1 MTERCFQSYF
11 RKITWVDAHLPSR
24 TLEALQANHPGSP
37 AETSSLTLWRKE
49 TSPYACPP
57 APRTLLPFNRFRMSN
72 NTSQDPASTSSS
84 SVDDAPVAKRATKK
98 VAAKTA
104 TKIVAKKAVA
114 KKVAVKKTAVKKVA
128 AKKAAAKSVAEPANL
143 KTELSSVQAPEA
155 VTAPRT
161 PRPSRAKKTAPEA
174 APIES
179 EPPSAENPGRRFG
192 RVPGGGPV
200 TPREPAPARPPTP
213 PESTPF
219 PPVIAPPPNRE
230 GQPAPPPNRERPPQG
245 GQPQNFQQRD
255 PQNRNDSGPPNGG
268 QGQQGESRS
277 KRRRD
282 KRKRRK
288 GEQQEQQGGRRQ
300 PNPHTR
306 QRNDGPPNHNDS
318 EDRRPGLLTGPKIE
332 ANGLLE
338 LAPKGFGF
346 LRIPGKNFEQARDDV
361 FVTPEII
368 RKYNLRLGQ
377 WIHGVYQEG
386 PRGPQLVE
394 ITLVND
400 LAPEEASKLP
410 HFDEL
415 KAINPTRRISFETT
429 PERFTTRVVDIM
441 APVGRGQRGLIVS
454 PPRSGKT
461 TLLLHMAEAIREKY
475 DEAIH
480 LMVVLVDERPEE
492 VTEFRRALPGAEIYA
507 SSNDEQ
513 ARNHT
518 RIAEIAIERAKRLVE
533 AGRDVFLI
541 MDSITRLARA
551 YNGNMNSRGRGTAS
565 GGLTIGALEV
575 PRRLFAAARNT
586 RGGGSLTIMAT
597 ALIQTNSRADEAIY
611 MEFKG
616 TGNMELVLDRKIAE
630 NYIYPAVDI
639 FKSGT
644 RREELL
650 LADHMLHKIHLIR
663 RGLSGHRPAEA
674 MERLLF
680 FLKKFPNNPQML
692 LEIKG

>member
-1 MTERCFQSYF
+1 MS
-11 RKITWVDAHLPSR
+11 KITK
-24 TLEALQANHPGSP
+24 
-37 AETSSLTLWRKE
+37 AETTPPTPDNSSESTPARKRAAKK
-49 TSPYACPP
+49 TAS
-57 APRTLLPFNRFRMSN
+57 
-72 NTSQDPASTSSS
+72 SQGNDSESS
-84 SVDDAPVAKRATKK
+84 APV
-98 VAAKTA
+98 
-104 TKIVAKKAVA
+104 KKASA
-114 KKVAVKKTAVKKVA
+114 KKVAVPKEVAVPKSAVKKVA
-128 AKKAAAKSVAEPANL
+128 AKRVAKNAAASDSSSPELPFTASLNVTHSPVSDAPAR
-143 KTELSSVQAPEA
+143 AA
-155 VTAPRT
+155 
-161 PRPSRAKKTAPEA
+161 RPSRAKKVSVVPDSAP
-174 APIES
+174 S
-179 EPPSAENPGRRFG
+179 EPAPPASISQESSTPHEANSPAPRRIG
-192 RVPGGGPV
+192 RVPGGGPRV
-200 TPREPAPARPPTP
+200 PREEASNSQ
-213 PESTPF
+213 ESTPF
-219 PPVIAPPPNRE
+219 PSPPQPPNRE
-230 GQPAPPPNRERPPQG
+230 TDGQADQERNERPPLD
-245 GQPQNFQQRD
+245 GQARE
-255 PQNRNDSGPPNGG
+255 NG
-268 QGQQGESRS
+268 QAPRESRS

-282 KRKRRK
+282 KRKRRNNN
-288 GEQQEQQGGRRQ
+288 GQQDAQGNQGNAPRPQGGVQQHPQKGQNR
-300 PNPHTR
+300 H
-306 QRNDGPPNHNDS
+306 RNEGRPPQAANYPM
-318 EDRRPGLLTGPKIE
+318 EDRRPVQLTGPMIE
-332 ANGLLE
+332 TNGMLE

-346 LRIPGKNFEQARDDV
+346 LRIPKKNFEQARDDV
-361 FVTPEII
+361 FVTPETI

-377 WIHGVYQEG
+377 WIHGTYQEG

-400 LAPEEASKLP
+400 LTPEEASKLP

-415 KAINPTRRISFETT
+415 KAINPSRRISFETT

-475 DEAIH
+475 EEQIH

-518 RIAEIAIERAKRLVE
+518 RIAELAIERAKRLVE
-533 AGRDVFLI
+533 AGKDVFLI

-551 YNGNMNSRGRGTAS
+551 YNGNMNNRGRGTGS
-565 GGLTIGALEV
+565 GGLTIGSLEV

-644 RREELL
+644 RREEIL

>member
-1 MTERCFQSYF
+1 VQNA
-11 RKITWVDAHLPSR
+11 ITSEPVIE
-24 TLEALQANHPGSP
+24 TVIVSP
-37 AETSSLTLWRKE
+37 AAQA
-49 TSPYACPP
+49 SP
-57 APRTLLPFNRFRMSN
+57 
-72 NTSQDPASTSSS
+72 
-84 SVDDAPVAKRATKK
+84 
-98 VAAKTA
+98 
-104 TKIVAKKAVA
+104 
-114 KKVAVKKTAVKKVA
+114 
-128 AKKAAAKSVAEPANL
+128 
-143 KTELSSVQAPEA
+143 APEA
-155 VTAPRT
+155 PVE
-161 PRPSRAKKTAPEA
+161 K
-174 APIES
+174 
-179 EPPSAENPGRRFG
+179 RFG

-200 TPREPAPARPPTP
+200 VPRENPSPATEPQGRETT
-213 PESTPF
+213 ESGQHQHSQ
-219 PPVIAPPPNRE
+219 NRD
-230 GQPAPPPNRERPPQG
+230 GQPR
-245 GQPQNFQQRD
+245 
-255 PQNRNDSGPPNGG
+255 
-268 QGQQGESRS
+268 ESRS
-277 KRRRD
+277 KRRRE
-282 KRKRRK
+282 KRKRRV
-288 GEQQEQQGGRRQ
+288 EQRNGQQGH
-300 PNPHTR
+300 PHGGNR
-306 QRNDGPPNHNDS
+306 HDS
-318 EDRRPGLLTGPKIE
+318 GAEAQAERPQSLSGPKIE
-332 ANGLLE
+332 ADGMLE

-368 RKYNLRLGQ
+368 RKYHLRLGQ
-377 WIHGVYQEG
+377 WVRGLYQNG
-386 PRGPQLVE
+386 ARGPQLVE
-394 ITLVND
+394 VTSINGLTPD
-400 LAPEEASKLP
+400 EASKLP

-415 KAINPTRRISFETT
+415 KAINPNKRISFETT

-480 LMVVLVDERPEE
+480 LMVLLVDERPEE

-513 ARNHT
+513 ARSHC
-518 RIAEIAIERAKRLVE
+518 RIAELAIERAKRLVE
-533 AGRDVFLI
+533 AGKDVFLL

-551 YNGNMNSRGRGTAS
+551 YNNTMGNRGRGTGS
-565 GGLTIGALEV
+565 GGITIGALEV

-586 RGGGSLTIMAT
+586 RGGGSLTILAT
-597 ALIQTNSRADEAIY
+597 ALIQTNSRADEAIF

-650 LADHMLHKIHLIR
+650 LPDHMLHKIHLIR
-663 RGLSGHRPAEA
+663 RGLSGHRPVEA

>member
-1 MTERCFQSYF
+1 MSKNTNEDTMPQTGTE
-11 RKITWVDAHLPSR
+11 
-24 TLEALQANHPGSP
+24 G
-37 AETSSLTLWRKE
+37 
-49 TSPYACPP
+49 
-57 APRTLLPFNRFRMSN
+57 
-72 NTSQDPASTSSS
+72 
-84 SVDDAPVAKRATKK
+84 DAPAARKRVTKKAATKTT
-98 VAAKTA
+98 AAK
-104 TKIVAKKAVA
+104 VP
-114 KKVAVKKTAVKKVA
+114 
-128 AKKAAAKSVAEPANL
+128 AKKAAAK
-143 KTELSSVQAPEA
+143 KTA
-155 VTAPRT
+155 
-161 PRPSRAKKTAPEA
+161 AKKTAAKKSAAASSSTPELPFDLPSAPIPAPASDAPAKPARAPRAKKAAVEKAPAAERGEPAPPAPAAEHA
-174 APIES
+174 APKHS
-179 EPPSAENPGRRFG
+179 PSAESPRRFG
-192 RVPGGGPV
+192 RVPGGGPIA
-200 TPREPAPARPPTP
+200 PRESAEAAPQPVQQAPQREQEPRELRPQQGGQQPQRN
-213 PESTPF
+213 F
-219 PPVIAPPPNRE
+219 QQRE
-230 GQPAPPPNRERPPQG
+230 GQPQ
-245 GQPQNFQQRD
+245 QN
-255 PQNRNDSGPPNGG
+255 PQNRDG
-268 QGQQGESRS
+268 QNQQRESRS

-282 KRKRRK
+282 KRKRRV
-288 GEQQEQQGGRRQ
+288 QEQGSQGNQGGQ
-300 PNPHTR
+300 GQHGHQNHQNR
-306 QRNDGPPNHNDS
+306 QRHEGGNQQAAAS
-318 EDRRPGLLTGPKIE
+318 EMEDRRPVQLNGPKIE
-332 ANGLLE
+332 ADGMLE

-346 LRIPGKNFEQARDDV
+346 LRVPKKNFEQARDDV
-361 FVTPEII
+361 FVTPETI

-394 ITLVND
+394 ITTIND
-400 LAPEEASKLP
+400 MTPEQAAKLP

-429 PERFTTRVVDIM
+429 PERYTTRVIDIM

-480 LMVVLVDERPEE
+480 LMIVLVDERPEE

-513 ARNHT
+513 ARNHC
-518 RIAEIAIERAKRLVE
+518 RIAELAIERAKRLVE
-533 AGRDVFLI
+533 AGKDVFLL

-551 YNGNMNSRGRGTAS
+551 YNGGMNNRGRGTGS
-565 GGLTIGALEV
+565 GGITIGALEV

-586 RGGGSLTIMAT
+586 RGGGSLTILAT
-597 ALIQTNSRADEAIY
+597 ALIQTNSRADEAIF

-644 RREELL
+644 RREEIL

-692 LEIKG
+692 MEIKG

>member
-1 MTERCFQSYF
+1 
-11 RKITWVDAHLPSR
+11 
-24 TLEALQANHPGSP
+24 
-37 AETSSLTLWRKE
+37 
-49 TSPYACPP
+49 
-57 APRTLLPFNRFRMSN
+57 MSN
-72 NTSQDPASTSSS
+72 DTDQDTPLA
-84 SVDDAPVAKRATKK
+84 AKRAAKK
-98 VAAKTA
+98 AA
-104 TKIVAKKAVA
+104 TKTVAKKAA
-114 KKVAVKKTAVKKVA
+114 AKKTAVKKVA
-128 AKKAAAKSVAEPANL
+128 AKKSAAVADMTP
-143 KTELSSVQAPEA
+143 ELSFTSPPVPTPEA
-155 VTAPRT
+155 ASRPA
-161 PRPSRAKKTAPEA
+161 RPSRAKKVAAEPSPNEQEPAPEKT
-174 APIES
+174 P
-179 EPPSAENPGRRFG
+179 RRFG

-200 TPREPAPARPPTP
+200 VAREPAESRAQDPQI
-213 PESTPF
+213 STPF
-219 PPVIAPPPNRE
+219 PQPSPPPEARE
-230 GQPAPPPNRERPPQG
+230 IAGSPRRSEQRERPPQDS
-245 GQPQNFQQRD
+245 QPQNLQQRD
-255 PQNRNDSGPPNGG
+255 GQQRDG
-268 QGQQGESRS
+268 QGQPRTGESRS

-282 KRKRRK
+282 KRKRRV
-288 GEQQEQQGGRRQ
+288 GERQEQQGPPQGQHGRPQ
-300 PNPHTR
+300 Q
-306 QRNDGPPNHNDS
+306 QRNRHEAGNQQRGPSNDFD
-318 EDRRPGLLTGPKIE
+318 DRRPVQLNGPKIE
-332 ANGLLE
+332 ADGLLE

-361 FVTPEII
+361 FVTPETI

-377 WIHGVYQEG
+377 WIRGAYQDG

-394 ITLVND
+394 ISQINGMP
-400 LAPEEASKLP
+400 PEEAAKLP

-513 ARNHT
+513 PRNHT
-518 RIAEIAIERAKRLVE
+518 RIAEMAIERAKRLVE
-533 AGRDVFLI
+533 AGKDVFLI

-551 YNGNMNSRGRGTAS
+551 YNAGMSMNSRGRGTGS
-565 GGLTIGALEV
+565 GGITIGALEV

>member
-1 MTERCFQSYF
+1 M
-11 RKITWVDAHLPSR
+11 
-24 TLEALQANHPGSP
+24 
-37 AETSSLTLWRKE
+37 
-49 TSPYACPP
+49 
-57 APRTLLPFNRFRMSN
+57 
-72 NTSQDPASTSSS
+72 
-84 SVDDAPVAKRATKK
+84 
-98 VAAKTA
+98 
-104 TKIVAKKAVA
+104 
-114 KKVAVKKTAVKKVA
+114 
-128 AKKAAAKSVAEPANL
+128 
-143 KTELSSVQAPEA
+143 
-155 VTAPRT
+155 
-161 PRPSRAKKTAPEA
+161 
-174 APIES
+174 
-179 EPPSAENPGRRFG
+179 
-192 RVPGGGPV
+192 
-200 TPREPAPARPPTP
+200 
-213 PESTPF
+213 
-219 PPVIAPPPNRE
+219 
-230 GQPAPPPNRERPPQG
+230 
-245 GQPQNFQQRD
+245 
-255 PQNRNDSGPPNGG
+255 
-268 QGQQGESRS
+268 
-277 KRRRD
+277 
-282 KRKRRK
+282 
-288 GEQQEQQGGRRQ
+288 
-300 PNPHTR
+300 
-306 QRNDGPPNHNDS
+306 
-318 EDRRPGLLTGPKIE
+318 
-332 ANGLLE
+332 LE

-346 LRIPGKNFEQARDDV
+346 LRVPGKNFEQARDDV
-361 FVTPEII
+361 FVTPESI

-377 WIHGVYQEG
+377 WIHGLYQEG

-394 ITLVND
+394 ITSINGMT
-400 LAPEEASKLP
+400 PEEASKLP

-415 KAINPTRRISFETT
+415 KAINPTKRISFETT

-480 LMVVLVDERPEE
+480 LMVLLVDERPEE

-513 ARNHT
+513 PRNHC
-518 RIAEIAIERAKRLVE
+518 RIAELAIERAKRLVE
-533 AGRDVFLI
+533 AGQDVFLL

-551 YNGNMNSRGRGTAS
+551 YNNTMGNSRGRGTGS
-565 GGLTIGALEV
+565 GGITIGALEV

-586 RGGGSLTIMAT
+586 RGGGSLTILAT
-597 ALIQTNSRADEAIY
+597 ALIQTNSRADEAIF

-650 LADHMLHKIHLIR
+650 LPEHMLHKIHLIR
-663 RGLSGHRPAEA
+663 RGLSGHRPVEA

>member
-1 MTERCFQSYF
+1 MS
-11 RKITWVDAHLPSR
+11 KITNADTTPPPSDS
-24 TLEALQANHPGSP
+24 ASD
-37 AETSSLTLWRKE
+37 S
-49 TSPYACPP
+49 PP
-57 APRTLLPFNRFRMSN
+57 AR
-72 NTSQDPASTSSS
+72 
-84 SVDDAPVAKRATKK
+84 KRA
-98 VAAKTA
+98 
-104 TKIVAKKAVA
+104 AKKAAVSPSADSESIAPVKKAAAKKVSAA
-114 KKVAVKKTAVKKVA
+114 KKVATKSVVKKVA
-128 AKKAAAKSVAEPANL
+128 AKRVAKNAASPDSSSPELPFTTSLKESHPPLAE
-143 KTELSSVQAPEA
+143 E
-155 VTAPRT
+155 APRAA
-161 PRPSRAKKTAPEA
+161 RPARAKKAVASSEA
-174 APIES
+174 APSES
-179 EPPSAENPGRRFG
+179 PAPVAQESAPAPESSAPPRRIG
-192 RVPGGGPV
+192 RVPGGGPRV
-200 TPREPAPARPPTP
+200 AREEAPVAQESTAFPAP
-213 PESTPF
+213 
-219 PPVIAPPPNRE
+219 IAPPNRE
-230 GQPAPPPNRERPPQG
+230 NDGPPRDNERQERPPFDG
-245 GQPQNFQQRD
+245 KMREDGQPIR
-255 PQNRNDSGPPNGG
+255 
-268 QGQQGESRS
+268 ESRS

-282 KRKRRK
+282 KRKRRNMERQ
-288 GEQQEQQGGRRQ
+288 GQQPPGNQPRPQGGGQ
-300 PNPHTR
+300 PYPPKGQNPNRH
-306 QRNDGPPNHNDS
+306 RNEGRGPQAPNQEM
-318 EDRRPGLLTGPKIE
+318 EDRRPVQLTGPMIE
-332 ANGLLE
+332 ANGMLE

-346 LRIPGKNFEQARDDV
+346 LRVPKKNFEQARDDV
-361 FVTPEII
+361 FVTPETI

-377 WIHGVYQEG
+377 WIHGTYQEG

-394 ITLVND
+394 ISKVND
-400 LAPEEASKLP
+400 LTPEEASKLP

-415 KAINPTRRISFETT
+415 KAINPSKRISFETT

-475 DEAIH
+475 EESIH

-518 RIAEIAIERAKRLVE
+518 RIAELAIERAKRLVE

-551 YNGNMNSRGRGTAS
+551 YNGNMNNRGRGTGS

-586 RGGGSLTIMAT
+586 RGGGSLTILAT

-644 RREELL
+644 RREEIL

>member
-1 MTERCFQSYF
+1 MTNNTNED
-11 RKITWVDAHLPSR
+11 TTPH
-24 TLEALQANHPGSP
+24 HPAGT
-37 AETSSLTLWRKE
+37 AGEL
-49 TSPYACPP
+49 PP
-57 APRTLLPFNRFRMSN
+57 AR
-72 NTSQDPASTSSS
+72 
-84 SVDDAPVAKRATKK
+84 KR
-98 VAAKTA
+98 
-104 TKIVAKKAVA
+104 
-114 KKVAVKKTAVKKVA
+114 A
-128 AKKAAAKSVAEPANL
+128 AKKAAAKTATDAAPPAKKAARKAAAKKAARTLAPSEAPNAPELPLSGPIVAKPVPAPASTATPKVPRVMKAKKAATPPSEAAPAEPA
-143 KTELSSVQAPEA
+143 TTDSSP
-155 VTAPRT
+155 
-161 PRPSRAKKTAPEA
+161 
-174 APIES
+174 
-179 EPPSAENPGRRFG
+179 RRFG
-192 RVPGGGPV
+192 RVPGGGP
-200 TPREPAPARPPTP
+200 TAPREPAESREPTP
-213 PESTPF
+213 QASIPF
-219 PPVIAPPPNRE
+219 PQAAPHPERE
-230 GQPAPPPNRERPPQG
+230 HPAPRDPERPPH
-245 GQPQNFQQRD
+245 D
-255 PQNRNDSGPPNGG
+255 G
-268 QGQQGESRS
+268 QGQATQPRDGQGPPRESRS
-277 KRRRD
+277 KRRRE

-288 GEQQEQQGGRRQ
+288 GERTDHGGQSNQ
-300 PNPHTR
+300 PNRNRHDN
-306 QRNDGPPNHNDS
+306 RNDNRERPAPHNHDF
-318 EDRRPGLLTGPKIE
+318 EDRRQVQLNGPKIE
-332 ANGLLE
+332 ADGMLE

-361 FVTPEII
+361 FVTPETI

-394 ITLVND
+394 ISKVND
-400 LAPEEASKLP
+400 LTPEEASKLP

-415 KAINPTRRISFETT
+415 KAINPTKRISFETT

-518 RIAEIAIERAKRLVE
+518 RIAELAIERAKRLIE

-551 YNGNMNSRGRGTAS
+551 YNGNMNNRGRGTGS
-565 GGLTIGALEV
+565 GGITIGALEV

>member
-1 MTERCFQSYF
+1 MSDNTNEDIMP
-11 RKITWVDAHLPSR
+11 KA
-24 TLEALQANHPGSP
+24 AGAGS
-37 AETSSLTLWRKE
+37 
-49 TSPYACPP
+49 
-57 APRTLLPFNRFRMSN
+57 
-72 NTSQDPASTSSS
+72 
-84 SVDDAPVAKRATKK
+84 DAPTPRKRA
-98 VAAKTA
+98 
-104 TKIVAKKAVA
+104 AKKAVAKTAEKKVPVKKAAA
-114 KKVAVKKTAVKKVA
+114 KKVAVKK
-128 AKKAAAKSVAEPANL
+128 AAAPS
-143 KTELSSVQAPEA
+143 APELPFTSA
-155 VTAPRT
+155 AAPIPNSAET
-161 PRPSRAKKTAPEA
+161 PAARPARASRAKKSTLEPTSNEVAPASSNENRA
-174 APIES
+174 QTS
-179 EPPSAENPGRRFG
+179 EETPRRFG

-200 TPREPAPARPPTP
+200 SPREVMEPPTQQLEAPPAAPHSPAPQEAR
-213 PESTPF
+213 EF
-219 PPVIAPPPNRE
+219 APSP
-230 GQPAPPPNRERPPQG
+230 QPRQERVQERPDRQPHD
-245 GQPQNFQQRD
+245 GQQRSPQQRD
-255 PQNRNDSGPPNGG
+255 GQPSPNSQNQPN
-268 QGQQGESRS
+268 ESRS

-282 KRKRRK
+282 KRKRRNN
-288 GEQQEQQGGRRQ
+288 ERQEQGGQAPNRQ
-300 PNPHTR
+300 QNQQNHPNR
-306 QRNDGPPNHNDS
+306 QRHDGGKQPSNNFDQ
-318 EDRRPGLLTGPKIE
+318 EDRRPIQLNGPKIE
-332 ANGLLE
+332 ANGMLE

-346 LRIPGKNFEQARDDV
+346 LRVPGKNFEQARDDV
-361 FVTPEII
+361 FVTPETI

-377 WIHGVYQEG
+377 WIHGLYQDG

-394 ITLVND
+394 ITTIND
-400 LAPEEASKLP
+400 MTPDDAGKLP

-429 PERFTTRVVDIM
+429 PERYTTRVIDIM

-513 ARNHT
+513 ARNHC
-518 RIAEIAIERAKRLVE
+518 RIAELAIERAKRLVE
-533 AGRDVFLI
+533 AGKDVFLL

-551 YNGNMNSRGRGTAS
+551 YNGNMNNRGRGTGS
-565 GGLTIGALEV
+565 GGITIGALEI

-586 RGGGSLTIMAT
+586 RGGGSLTILAT
-597 ALIQTNSRADEAIY
+597 ALIQTNSRADEAIF

-692 LEIKG
+692 MEIKG

>member
-1 MTERCFQSYF
+1 
-11 RKITWVDAHLPSR
+11 
-24 TLEALQANHPGSP
+24 
-37 AETSSLTLWRKE
+37 
-49 TSPYACPP
+49 
-57 APRTLLPFNRFRMSN
+57 MSN
-72 NTSQDPASTSSS
+72 NNTEDNTPHPLAEPEGDARTTRKKVSTKAPAKTASK
-84 SVDDAPVAKRATKK
+84 VAAKKATTKK
-98 VAAKTA
+98 VAAK
-104 TKIVAKKAVA
+104 
-114 KKVAVKKTAVKKVA
+114 KTPGKKVA
-128 AKKAAAKSVAEPANL
+128 AKKAASKKAATDATMPELPFDIAPAPVPAPAAEKPSP
-143 KTELSSVQAPEA
+143 KTRAP
-155 VTAPRT
+155 
-161 PRPSRAKKTAPEA
+161 RAKKIA
-174 APIES
+174 APIPTEQPS
-179 EPPSAENPGRRFG
+179 PPIHDPVTPKPAPRKFG

-200 TPREPAPARPPTP
+200 TQREPQNEEPHSQTLPSTPQPSAPQRDPETADSPARNQGG
-213 PESTPF
+213 
-219 PPVIAPPPNRE
+219 PPPQR
-230 GQPAPPPNRERPPQG
+230 
-245 GQPQNFQQRD
+245 NFQQRD
-255 PQNRNDSGPPNGG
+255 G
-268 QGQQGESRS
+268 QGQQHQGNPPRDTRS

-282 KRKRRK
+282 KRKRR
-288 GEQQEQQGGRRQ
+288 QQDTNIQGGQNSQQTQ
-300 PNPHTR
+300 PHHQNR
-306 QRNDGPPNHNDS
+306 QRHEGGRPPANQFEQ
-318 EDRRPGLLTGPKIE
+318 EDRRAIQLDGPKIE
-332 ANGLLE
+332 ANGMLE

-346 LRIPGKNFEQARDDV
+346 LRVPTKNFEQARDDV
-361 FVTPEII
+361 FVTPETI
-368 RKYNLRLGQ
+368 RKFNLRLGQ
-377 WIHGVYQEG
+377 WIRGFYQEG

-394 ITLVND
+394 ITTIND
-400 LAPEEASKLP
+400 MPPEQAAKLP

-415 KAINPTRRISFETT
+415 KAINPTKRISFETT

-480 LMVVLVDERPEE
+480 LMIVLVDERPEE
-492 VTEFRRALPGAEIYA
+492 VTEFRRALPGAEIFA

-513 ARNHT
+513 PRNHC
-518 RIAEIAIERAKRLVE
+518 RIAELAIERAKRLVE
-533 AGRDVFLI
+533 AGKDVFLL

-551 YNGNMNSRGRGTAS
+551 YNGNMNNRGRGTGS
-565 GGLTIGALEV
+565 GGITIGALEV

-586 RGGGSLTIMAT
+586 RGGGSLTILAT

-663 RGLSGHRPAEA
+663 RGLAGHRPAEA

>member
-1 MTERCFQSYF
+1 MSNKHKQ
-11 RKITWVDAHLPSR
+11 DPLPPS
-24 TLEALQANHPGSP
+24 SP
-37 AETSSLTLWRKE
+37 DLSGD
-49 TSPYACPP
+49 SPPP
-57 APRTLLPFNRFRMSN
+57 ARKRATRSAAVK
-72 NTSQDPASTSSS
+72 SGSAEE
-84 SVDDAPVAKRATKK
+84 APVAKKTVVR
-98 VAAKTA
+98 KTA
-104 TKIVAKKAVA
+104 A
-114 KKVAVKKTAVKKVA
+114 KKVA
-128 AKKAAAKSVAEPANL
+128 AKKA
-143 KTELSSVQAPEA
+143 
-155 VTAPRT
+155 VTAELPFSEPT
-161 PRPSRAKKTAPEA
+161 PAPKPVRASRAKKPAAVEAPPAMPPPA
-174 APIES
+174 AAES
-179 EPPSAENPGRRFG
+179 SRRCG

-200 TPREPAPARPPTP
+200 VTRDAPPAAPP
-213 PESTPF
+213 STPF
-219 PPVIAPPPNRE
+219 PQPVVAQESLPQQPPARRE
-230 GQPAPPPNRERPPQG
+230 PRPPQEQPPRNHQQRDNSG
-245 GQPQNFQQRD
+245 QQRGTQGQPQ
-255 PQNRNDSGPPNGG
+255 
-268 QGQQGESRS
+268 ESRS
-277 KRRRD
+277 KRRRE
-282 KRKRRK
+282 KRKRRNN
-288 GEQQEQQGGRRQ
+288 ERTDQQGQGHGQQQRYRQ
-300 PNPHTR
+300 EAGPQGPSHEPDD
-306 QRNDGPPNHNDS
+306 QRPV
-318 EDRRPGLLTGPKIE
+318 LLSGPKLE
-332 ANGLLE
+332 ADGMLE

-346 LRIPGKNFEQARDDV
+346 LRVQKKNFEQARDDV

-377 WIHGVYQEG
+377 WIHGLYQEG

-394 ITLVND
+394 ISSVND
-400 LAPEEASKLP
+400 LTPGEAAKLP

-429 PERFTTRVVDIM
+429 PDRYTTRVVDIM

-492 VTEFRRALPGAEIYA
+492 VTEFRRALLGAEIYA

-518 RIAEIAIERAKRLVE
+518 RIAELAIERAKRLVE
-533 AGRDVFLI
+533 AGKDVFLI

-551 YNGNMNSRGRGTAS
+551 YNGNMNTRGRGTAS

-680 FLKKFPNNPQML
+680 FQKKFPNNPQML

>member
-1 MTERCFQSYF
+1 MSKNTKADDTPQ
-11 RKITWVDAHLPSR
+11 I
-24 TLEALQANHPGSP
+24 P
-37 AETSSLTLWRKE
+37 AETTGEK
-49 TSPYACPP
+49 PP
-57 APRTLLPFNRFRMSN
+57 AR
-72 NTSQDPASTSSS
+72 
-84 SVDDAPVAKRATKK
+84 KRA
-98 VAAKTA
+98 
-104 TKIVAKKAVA
+104 AKKAAVQPLA
-114 KKVAVKKTAVKKVA
+114 EPTAAPATKPPAARKVAVKKVLPAELPAAEPV
-128 AKKAAAKSVAEPANL
+128 AKKAAAKKVSRKSIAVASSP
-143 KTELSSVQAPEA
+143 ELPFDAPIAPKPVA
-155 VTAPRT
+155 VTA
-161 PRPSRAKKTAPEA
+161 E
-174 APIES
+174 I
-179 EPPSAENPGRRFG
+179 PSAATPAKPRFG
-192 RVPGGGPV
+192 RVPGGGPTISRDV
-200 TPREPAPARPPTP
+200 PAPA
-213 PESTPF
+213 STPF
-219 PPVIAPPPNRE
+219 PQPTPPANRE
-230 GQPAPPPNRERPPQG
+230 NLPQ
-245 GQPQNFQQRD
+245 D
-255 PQNRNDSGPPNGG
+255 G
-268 QGQQGESRS
+268 QGQNQESRS
-277 KRRRD
+277 KRRRE
-282 KRKRRK
+282 KRKRRNNERRDQS
-288 GEQQEQQGGRRQ
+288 GQPPQNQQNPPNQQNQQNRQRFEKRGQQGPGKHPQRQ
-300 PNPHTR
+300 QQQRQQHPQQQQNNGADDYRPPVNP
-306 QRNDGPPNHNDS
+306 DS
-318 EDRRPGLLTGPKIE
+318 PKHE
-332 ANGLLE
+332 GNGMLE

-346 LRIPGKNFEQARDDV
+346 LRLPQKNFEQARDDI
-361 FVTPEII
+361 FVNPETI
-368 RKYNLRLGQ
+368 RKYNLRNGQ
-377 WIHGVYQEG
+377 WIHGLYQEG
-386 PRGPQLVE
+386 QRGPQLVE
-394 ITLVND
+394 ISKVND
-400 LAPEEASKLP
+400 LTPEAASKLP

-415 KAINPTRRISFETT
+415 KAINPSKRISFETT

-492 VTEFRRALPGAEIYA
+492 VTEFRRSLPGVEIYA

-518 RIAEIAIERAKRLVE
+518 RIAELAIERAKRLVE
-533 AGRDVFLI
+533 AGQDVFLI

-551 YNGNMNSRGRGTAS
+551 YNGNMNNRGRGTGS
-565 GGLTIGALEV
+565 GGITIGALEI

-644 RREELL
+644 RREEIL

>member
-1 MTERCFQSYF
+1 
-11 RKITWVDAHLPSR
+11 
-24 TLEALQANHPGSP
+24 
-37 AETSSLTLWRKE
+37 
-49 TSPYACPP
+49 
-57 APRTLLPFNRFRMSN
+57 MSN
-72 NTSQDPASTSSS
+72 HTQEDALPKVPATKR
-84 SVDDAPVAKRATKK
+84 VAKKAAAKKNATTK
-98 VAAKTA
+98 VAAKAAVETA
-104 TKIVAKKAVA
+104 EKVAKKAPA
-114 KKVAVKKTAVKKVA
+114 KKPAVKKVA
-128 AKKAAAKSVAEPANL
+128 AKKVAKASVAPTDSVIVSAPPEVLATASKPAAARA
-143 KTELSSVQAPEA
+143 T
-155 VTAPRT
+155 
-161 PRPSRAKKTAPEA
+161 RAKKVATEAPADAPAETLASKAPESQPPEA
-174 APIES
+174 QAP
-179 EPPSAENPGRRFG
+179 RRIG
-192 RVPGGGPV
+192 RVPGGGPTV
-200 TPREPAPARPPTP
+200 AREAPAPPPA
-213 PESTPF
+213 STPF
-219 PPVIAPPPNRE
+219 PQAQNPAPESTAAPIRENHAPAQGRDENAPQRE
-230 GQPAPPPNRERPPQG
+230 GQEPR
-245 GQPQNFQQRD
+245 
-255 PQNRNDSGPPNGG
+255 
-268 QGQQGESRS
+268 ESRS
-277 KRRRD
+277 KRRRE

-288 GEQQEQQGGRRQ
+288 NERQGQDG
-300 PNPHTR
+300 
-306 QRNDGPPNHNDS
+306 GPPPQSQQNHQNRRRHEGGGHGQAPFPQGNDAD
-318 EDRRPGLLTGPKIE
+318 DRRPALLSGPSIE

-346 LRIPGKNFEQARDDV
+346 LRIPGKNFEQARDDI
-361 FVTPEII
+361 FVTPETI
-368 RKYNLRLGQ
+368 RKFNLRLGQ
-377 WIHGVYQEG
+377 WIHGLYQTG

-394 ITLVND
+394 VTQVND
-400 LAPEEASKLP
+400 LPPEEAAKLP

-415 KAINPTRRISFETT
+415 KAINPTRRISFETK

-492 VTEFRRALPGAEIYA
+492 VTEFRRALPGVEIYA

-513 ARNHT
+513 ARSHT

-551 YNGNMNSRGRGTAS
+551 YNGNMNNRGRGTAS

>member
-1 MTERCFQSYF
+1 
-11 RKITWVDAHLPSR
+11 
-24 TLEALQANHPGSP
+24 
-37 AETSSLTLWRKE
+37 
-49 TSPYACPP
+49 
-57 APRTLLPFNRFRMSN
+57 MSN
-72 NTSQDPASTSSS
+72 NNQEGTAGDT
-84 SVDDAPVAKRATKK
+84 APTPKRVAKKAAKKVATKTATKK
-98 VAAKTA
+98 VAT
-104 TKIVAKKAVA
+104 
-114 KKVAVKKTAVKKVA
+114 KTAVKKVA
-128 AKKAAAKSVAEPANL
+128 KKVSAPTPPAE
-143 KTELSSVQAPEA
+143 SSSTVPMVSSPVSAVQSAP
-155 VTAPRT
+155 APR
-161 PRPSRAKKTAPEA
+161 PVRASRAKKVATEQPIA
-174 APIES
+174 APTPPES
-179 EPPSAENPGRRFG
+179 SARPMAEEAPRRFG
-192 RVPGGGPV
+192 RVPGGGR
-200 TPREPAPARPPTP
+200 TAPRGPEEPRPQAPQD
-213 PESTPF
+213 STPF
-219 PPVIAPPPNRE
+219 PQPNAPSPR
-230 GQPAPPPNRERPPQG
+230 QPQEQERRERPPHE
-245 GQPQNFQQRD
+245 GQQRNFQSRD
-255 PQNRNDSGPPNGG
+255 DSGPVP
-268 QGQQGESRS
+268 SRS

-282 KRKRRK
+282 KRKRRN
-288 GEQQEQQGGRRQ
+288 GDRQDGQHGQAPQPPQGQPNRQRREYGSPPNGGNHFEDRQ
-300 PNPHTR
+300 PV
-306 QRNDGPPNHNDS
+306 QLSG
-318 EDRRPGLLTGPKIE
+318 EKIE
-332 ANGLLE
+332 ADGLLE

-346 LRIPGKNFEQARDDV
+346 LRVPRKNFEQARDDV
-361 FVTPEII
+361 FVTPETI
-368 RKYNLRLGQ
+368 RKHNLRLGQ
-377 WIHGVYQEG
+377 WIHGLYQEG

-394 ITLVND
+394 ITQINGM
-400 LAPEEASKLP
+400 PSEEASKLP

-415 KAINPTRRISFETT
+415 KAINPAKRISFETT

-518 RIAEIAIERAKRLVE
+518 RIAELAIERAKRLVE
-533 AGRDVFLI
+533 AGKDVFLI

-551 YNGNMNSRGRGTAS
+551 YNSGMNNRGRGTGS
-565 GGLTIGALEV
+565 GGITIGALEV

-650 LADHMLHKIHLIR
+650 LPDHMLHKIHLIR

>member
-1 MTERCFQSYF
+1 MSKTTNAD
-11 RKITWVDAHLPSR
+11 KT
-24 TLEALQANHPGSP
+24 
-37 AETSSLTLWRKE
+37 
-49 TSPYACPP
+49 PP
-57 APRTLLPFNRFRMSN
+57 TP
-72 NTSQDPASTSSS
+72 
-84 SVDDAPVAKRATKK
+84 DDAPAKPAAKKRAAKSVVSTDATEPSASPPIKR
-98 VAAKTA
+98 KTA
-104 TKIVAKKAVA
+104 STKGLMAE
-114 KKVAVKKTAVKKVA
+114 TPVKKVA
-128 AKKAAAKSVAEPANL
+128 TKRAAKKSAPIDLSPELPFSKTDAPSNSASAEPAI
-143 KTELSSVQAPEA
+143 KATRAP
-155 VTAPRT
+155 
-161 PRPSRAKKTAPEA
+161 RAKKV
-174 APIES
+174 ES
-179 EPPSAENPGRRFG
+179 EPTPVAVTRLDSTPSEAPDQPQRRIG
-192 RVPGGGPV
+192 RVPGGGPRV
-200 TPREPAPARPPTP
+200 ARDATSSTAFSAPSQPSQQ
-213 PESTPF
+213 ESP
-219 PPVIAPPPNRE
+219 
-230 GQPAPPPNRERPPQG
+230 
-245 GQPQNFQQRD
+245 QPQERAPHALQDDQARGEQPQR
-255 PQNRNDSGPPNGG
+255 
-268 QGQQGESRS
+268 ESRS

-282 KRKRRK
+282 KRKRRNS
-288 GEQQEQQGGRRQ
+288 ERQDPQGHPARQ
-300 PNPHTR
+300 PSGHVHPPKGQQRHRNEGR
-306 QRNDGPPNHNDS
+306 QPSFNQEEPEERHPIK
-318 EDRRPGLLTGPKIE
+318 LTGPMVEI
-332 ANGLLE
+332 NGMLE

-346 LRIPGKNFEQARDDV
+346 LRVPHKNFEQARDDV
-361 FVTPEII
+361 FVSPETI
-368 RKYNLRLGQ
+368 RTFNLRLGQ
-377 WIHGVYQEG
+377 WIHGTYQEG

-394 ITLVND
+394 IQKIND
-400 LAPEEASKLP
+400 LTPEEASKLP

-415 KAINPTRRISFETT
+415 KAINPGKRISFEST
-429 PERFTTRVVDIM
+429 PSRYTTRVVDIM

-475 DEAIH
+475 EESIH

-518 RIAEIAIERAKRLVE
+518 RVAELAIERAKRLVE
-533 AGRDVFLI
+533 AGKDVFLI

-551 YNGNMNSRGRGTAS
+551 YNGNMNNRGRGTGS
-565 GGLTIGALEV
+565 GGLTIGSLEV

-650 LADHMLHKIHLIR
+650 LADHMLHKIQLIR

>member
-1 MTERCFQSYF
+1 MSNDTDQD
-11 RKITWVDAHLPSR
+11 T
-24 TLEALQANHPGSP
+24 
-37 AETSSLTLWRKE
+37 
-49 TSPYACPP
+49 PP
-57 APRTLLPFNRFRMSN
+57 A
-72 NTSQDPASTSSS
+72 
-84 SVDDAPVAKRATKK
+84 AKR
-98 VAAKTA
+98 
-104 TKIVAKKAVA
+104 VAKKAATKTVA
-114 KKVAVKKTAVKKVA
+114 KKTAAKKTAVKKVA
-128 AKKAAAKSVAEPANL
+128 TKKAAAAK
-143 KTELSSVQAPEA
+143 A
-155 VTAPRT
+155 VTPELPFTTPAVSNPAPAPAAT
-161 PRPSRAKKTAPEA
+161 PAPKPARPSRAKKVAAEPSPAEQAPAQATEA
-174 APIES
+174 AP
-179 EPPSAENPGRRFG
+179 RRFG

-200 TPREPAPARPPTP
+200 VAREPSESRAPAPQI
-213 PESTPF
+213 STPF
-219 PPVIAPPPNRE
+219 PQPSPPPEARE
-230 GQPAPPPNRERPPQG
+230 IPAPSGPPREPEQRERPPQDG
-245 GQPQNFQQRD
+245 QQRNSQQREG
-255 PQNRNDSGPPNGG
+255 QNRDA
-268 QGQQGESRS
+268 QGQQRTGESRS

-282 KRKRRK
+282 KRKRRA
-288 GEQQEQQGGRRQ
+288 GERQEQQGPPQGQ
-300 PNPHTR
+300 HGHPPQQ
-306 QRNDGPPNHNDS
+306 QRNRHEGGGQQQRGPGDAD
-318 EDRRPGLLTGPKIE
+318 DRRPVQLAGPKIE
-332 ANGLLE
+332 ADGLLE

-361 FVTPEII
+361 FVTPETI

-377 WIHGVYQEG
+377 WIHGLYQEG

-394 ITLVND
+394 ISQVNGMT
-400 LAPEEASKLP
+400 PEEAAKLP

-513 ARNHT
+513 PRNHT
-518 RIAEIAIERAKRLVE
+518 RIAEMAIERAKRLVE
-533 AGRDVFLI
+533 AGQDVFLI

-551 YNGNMNSRGRGTAS
+551 YNAGMNNRGRGTGS
-565 GGLTIGALEV
+565 GGITIGALEV

>member
-1 MTERCFQSYF
+1 
-11 RKITWVDAHLPSR
+11 
-24 TLEALQANHPGSP
+24 
-37 AETSSLTLWRKE
+37 
-49 TSPYACPP
+49 
-57 APRTLLPFNRFRMSN
+57 MSN
-72 NTSQDPASTSSS
+72 NTNEDTLPQATDGAEAPAR
-84 SVDDAPVAKRATKK
+84 KRAAKK
-98 VAAKTA
+98 T
-104 TKIVAKKAVA
+104 VAKKA
-114 KKVAVKKTAVKKVA
+114 AVKKVA
-128 AKKAAAKSVAEPANL
+128 AKKVARKSAAKADASSPELPFNEPVAAASMATPAEPTPA
-143 KTELSSVQAPEA
+143 KPARAP
-155 VTAPRT
+155 
-161 PRPSRAKKTAPEA
+161 RAKKAVAAEVTPEPTPAVVQQAPVQE
-174 APIES
+174 
-179 EPPSAENPGRRFG
+179 EPPRRIG

-200 TPREPAPARPPTP
+200 SPREPAELRHP
-213 PESTPF
+213 
-219 PPVIAPPPNRE
+219 
-230 GQPAPPPNRERPPQG
+230 QPAAAERADQAPNPPSHERRERAPQEG
-245 GQPQNFQQRD
+245 GQAQSRD
-255 PQNRNDSGPPNGG
+255 PQSGAPS
-268 QGQQGESRS
+268 QESRS
-277 KRRRD
+277 KRRRE

-288 GEQQEQQGGRRQ
+288 QERQNEGGHPGHSVPPGHNR
-300 PNPHTR
+300 H
-306 QRNDGPPNHNDS
+306 RNESRGQHGNGSYDS
-318 EDRRPGLLTGPKIE
+318 EDRRSAQVSGPKIE
-332 ANGLLE
+332 ADGMLE

-361 FVTPEII
+361 FVTPEMI
-368 RKYNLRLGQ
+368 RKYNLRVGQ
-377 WIHGVYQEG
+377 WLHGLYQEG

-394 ITLVND
+394 VTKVND
-400 LAPEEASKLP
+400 LTPEEAVKLP

-415 KAINPTRRISFETT
+415 KAINPSKRISFETT

-475 DEAIH
+475 DETIH
-480 LMVVLVDERPEE
+480 LMVVLIDERPEE

-513 ARNHT
+513 ARSHT
-518 RIAEIAIERAKRLVE
+518 RIAELAIERAKRLVE

-551 YNGNMNSRGRGTAS
+551 YNGNMNHRGRGTGS
-565 GGLTIGALEV
+565 GGITIGALEV

-586 RGGGSLTIMAT
+586 RGGGSLTILAT

-663 RGLSGHRPAEA
+663 RGLSGHRPTEA

-680 FLKKFPNNPQML
+680 FQKKFPNNPQML

>member
-1 MTERCFQSYF
+1 MSNHTNEDTLSQQTDGTAGNTPPV
-11 RKITWVDAHLPSR
+11 RKRA
-24 TLEALQANHPGSP
+24 A
-37 AETSSLTLWRKE
+37 TSS
-49 TSPYACPP
+49 
-57 APRTLLPFNRFRMSN
+57 
-72 NTSQDPASTSSS
+72 
-84 SVDDAPVAKRATKK
+84 V
-98 VAAKTA
+98 
-104 TKIVAKKAVA
+104 KKAPA
-114 KKVAVKKTAVKKVA
+114 KKTAVKKVA
-128 AKKAAAKSVAEPANL
+128 AKKVAAKKTVARKSAAKSTVVNGTLDLPFTEPL
-143 KTELSSVQAPEA
+143 TMTPIPAPVESAKPAA
-155 VTAPRT
+155 V
-161 PRPSRAKKTAPEA
+161 RPLRAKKSA
-174 APIES
+174 ASSNATDES
-179 EPPSAENPGRRFG
+179 PREISEDTTKESTESPRRYG

-200 TPREPAPARPPTP
+200 AARETAEPRET
-213 PESTPF
+213 TPF
-219 PPVIAPPPNRE
+219 PE
-230 GQPAPPPNRERPPQG
+230 SQPAEEKPRQRSDSGEPREAHHS
-245 GQPQNFQQRD
+245 QQRD
-255 PQNRNDSGPPNGG
+255 GQGPPR
-268 QGQQGESRS
+268 ESRS
-277 KRRRD
+277 KRRRE
-282 KRKRRK
+282 KRKRRRNDR
-288 GEQQEQQGGRRQ
+288 GDQSPPPAGSSGQGAHQ
-300 PNPHTR
+300 PHQNPR
-306 QRNDGPPNHNDS
+306 QRHDNGDRRVPNEM
-318 EDRRPGLLTGPKIE
+318 EDRRPAQLTGPMIE
-332 ANGLLE
+332 ANGMLE

-346 LRIPGKNFEQARDDV
+346 LRVPGKNFEQARDDI

-377 WIHGVYQEG
+377 WLHGTYQEG
-386 PRGPQLVE
+386 PRGPQIVE
-394 ITLVND
+394 ISKVND
-400 LAPEEASKLP
+400 LSPEEASKLP

-415 KAINPTRRISFETT
+415 KAINPAKRISFETT
-429 PERFTTRVVDIM
+429 PERYTTRVVDIM

-454 PPRSGKT
+454 PPRSGNT

-518 RIAEIAIERAKRLVE
+518 RIAELAIERAKRLVE

-551 YNGNMNSRGRGTAS
+551 YNGNMNNRGRGTGS
-565 GGLTIGALEV
+565 GGITIGALEV

-630 NYIYPAVDI
+630 QYIYPAVDI

-644 RREELL
+644 RREEIL

>member
-1 MTERCFQSYF
+1 MSTP
-11 RKITWVDAHLPSR
+11 DHD
-24 TLEALQANHPGSP
+24 NSP
-37 AETSSLTLWRKE
+37 HV
-49 TSPYACPP
+49 P
-57 APRTLLPFNRFRMSN
+57 
-72 NTSQDPASTSSS
+72 
-84 SVDDAPVAKRATKK
+84 VDDAAPPARKRA
-98 VAAKTA
+98 
-104 TKIVAKKAVA
+104 AKKS
-114 KKVAVKKTAVKKVA
+114 AVKKTA
-128 AKKAAAKSVAEPANL
+128 
-143 KTELSSVQAPEA
+143 
-155 VTAPRT
+155 
-161 PRPSRAKKTAPEA
+161 AKKTAAKKTAKKKVAENAAVEAPPVQSVVAPAPVVEAPAAPPQPAPEA
-174 APIES
+174 PVEK
-179 EPPSAENPGRRFG
+179 RFG

-200 TPREPAPARPPTP
+200 VPRENPAPTA
-213 PESTPF
+213 ESQERQTTEGGQPQHHQ
-219 PPVIAPPPNRE
+219 NRE
-230 GQPAPPPNRERPPQG
+230 GQPR
-245 GQPQNFQQRD
+245 
-255 PQNRNDSGPPNGG
+255 
-268 QGQQGESRS
+268 ESRS
-277 KRRRD
+277 KRRRE
-282 KRKRRK
+282 KRKRRS
-288 GEQQEQQGGRRQ
+288 EQRNGQQGHPHGGNRQ
-300 PNPHTR
+300 ESSGESLPA
-306 QRNDGPPNHNDS
+306 
-318 EDRRPGLLTGPKIE
+318 ERPQQLTGPKVEID
-332 ANGLLE
+332 GMLE

-346 LRIPGKNFEQARDDV
+346 LRVPRKNFEQARDDV
-361 FVTPEII
+361 FVTPETI
-368 RKYNLRLGQ
+368 RKFHLRVGQ
-377 WIHGVYQEG
+377 WVHGIYQTG

-394 ITLVND
+394 VTSVNGMATD
-400 LAPEEASKLP
+400 EASKLP

-415 KAINPTRRISFETT
+415 KAINPNKRISFETT

-480 LMVVLVDERPEE
+480 LMVLLVDERPEE

-513 ARNHT
+513 ARSHC
-518 RIAEIAIERAKRLVE
+518 RIAELAIERAKRLVE
-533 AGRDVFLI
+533 AGKDVFLL

-551 YNGNMNSRGRGTAS
+551 YNNTMGNRGRGTGS
-565 GGLTIGALEV
+565 GGITIGALEV

-586 RGGGSLTIMAT
+586 RGGGSLTILAT
-597 ALIQTNSRADEAIY
+597 ALIQTNSRADEAIF

-650 LADHMLHKIHLIR
+650 IPEHMLHKIHLIR
-663 RGLSGHRPAEA
+663 RGLSGHRPVEA

>member
-1 MTERCFQSYF
+1 MPQ
-11 RKITWVDAHLPSR
+11 
-24 TLEALQANHPGSP
+24 
-37 AETSSLTLWRKE
+37 
-49 TSPYACPP
+49 PP
-57 APRTLLPFNRFRMSN
+57 AGTDGETP
-72 NTSQDPASTSSS
+72 PAR
-84 SVDDAPVAKRATKK
+84 KRA
-98 VAAKTA
+98 
-104 TKIVAKKAVA
+104 AKKAATKTASKAAPA
-114 KKVAVKKTAVKKVA
+114 KKAAAKKVA
-128 AKKAAAKSVAEPANL
+128 AKKVAGKLAASSSPTTPELPFNEPVNS
-143 KTELSSVQAPEA
+143 KPVP
-155 VTAPRT
+155 
-161 PRPSRAKKTAPEA
+161 APEA
-174 APIES
+174 APAPKPRISRAKKVAVEPDAPAPPPASQAPADES
-179 EPPSAENPGRRFG
+179 PRRFG

-200 TPREPAPARPPTP
+200 APREPAEPREPA
-213 PESTPF
+213 SVVSIPF
-219 PPVIAPPPNRE
+219 PQPPQPPNRE
-230 GQPAPPPNRERPPQG
+230 NAPPRDQERRERPPQE
-245 GQPQNFQQRD
+245 GQQNFQQRD
-255 PQNRNDSGPPNGG
+255 GQGGQGG
-268 QGQQGESRS
+268 QGQPRESRS
-277 KRRRD
+277 KRRRE

-288 GEQQEQQGGRRQ
+288 GDRVEQGGHPNQPHRQ
-300 PNPHTR
+300 PQQRHDGGER
-306 QRNDGPPNHNDS
+306 QGPPNEMD
-318 EDRRPGLLTGPKIE
+318 DRRQIQLNGPKIE
-332 ANGLLE
+332 ADGMLE

-361 FVTPEII
+361 FVTPETI

-377 WIHGVYQEG
+377 WIHGLYQEG

-394 ITLVND
+394 ISKVND
-400 LAPEEASKLP
+400 MTPEEASKLP

-415 KAINPTRRISFETT
+415 KAINPSKRISFETT

-518 RIAEIAIERAKRLVE
+518 RIAELAIERAKRLVE

-551 YNGNMNSRGRGTAS
+551 YNGNMNNRGRGTGS
-565 GGLTIGALEV
+565 GGITIGALEV

-644 RREELL
+644 RREEIL